1 MTTALMVLMV
11 FLMGYGIYFLC
22 THLEKEEKDAKKA
35 AQKDESGWSE
45 ILPGYL
51 GRTIEVVVK
60 DPMFG
65 IGVIHSQKGV
75 LRDLDDQWLEMVCEE
90 KKKKIIKIIR
100 LDQISGV
107 KEIL

>member
-1 MTTALMVLMV
+1 MVGDPPRV
-11 FLMGYGIYFLC
+11 
-22 THLEKEEKDAKKA
+22 
-35 AQKDESGWSE
+35 SGTDHRSC
-45 ILPGYL
+45 
-51 GRTIEVVVK
+51 VK

>member
-11 FLMGYGIYFLC
+11 FLLGYGIYFLC
-22 THLEKEEKDAKKA
+22 THLEKEE
-35 AQKDESGWSE
+35 KDESGWSE

>member
-11 FLMGYGIYFLC
+11 FLLGYGIYFLC

-35 AQKDESGWSE
+35 AQKNENGWSE
-45 ILPGYL
+45 ILPGCL

-90 KKKKIIKIIR
+90 KKKKIIKTY
-100 LDQISGV
+100 QIFM
-107 KEIL
+107 ILKLKLTK